1 MTCTEAD
8 IHTYEGGFSPNTVD
22 RFIENDLNGWLSII
36 GMPSEQWNKMI
47 NTIRDNDRWYNQ
59 ELGRF
64 DNVLLTYP
72 NIAEI

>member
-1 MTCTEAD
+1 
-8 IHTYEGGFSPNTVD
+8 
-22 RFIENDLNGWLSII
+22 
-36 GMPSEQWNKMI
+36 MPSEQWNKMI
-47 NTIRDNDRWYNQ
+47 NTIRDKDRWHNQ